1 MSSYCIKDLER
12 LSGIKA
18 HTIRMWEKRYNLVQ
32 PHRTD
37 TNIRR
42 YDNSQLKKL
51 LNVCLLLKEGY
62 KISKIAELKT
72 TELEE
77 KVQYLFEQKNDT
89 NSFVNKMIKAAVD
102 FKENEISVILDEIV
116 AEFGLIDSMQNVV
129 FPFAE
134 KFGILWQTNA
144 INAANEQFVFNLI
157 RQKLYAAIQDL
168 DVEANSGKCFLLFL
182 PQGEMSEIYLLYYY
196 YYLKTKQHQVIY
208 LGQNTSID
216 TIEEV
221 LKKQTDCSLFTC
233 ISPKKSCLDI
243 NEFSE
248 DYLSLLDKQTLF
260 ISVPENYPQATLPSG
275 IRLIKSIKDISK

>member
-1 MSSYCIKDLER
+1 
-12 LSGIKA
+12 
-18 HTIRMWEKRYNLVQ
+18 
-32 PHRTD
+32 
-37 TNIRR
+37 
-42 YDNSQLKKL
+42 
-51 LNVCLLLKEGY
+51 
-62 KISKIAELKT
+62 
-72 TELEE
+72 
-77 KVQYLFEQKNDT
+77 
-89 NSFVNKMIKAAVD
+89 
-102 FKENEISVILDEIV
+102 
-116 AEFGLIDSMQNVV
+116 
-129 FPFAE
+129 
-134 KFGILWQTNA
+134 
-144 INAANEQFVFNLI
+144 
-157 RQKLYAAIQDL
+157 L

-248 DYLSLLDKQTLF
+248 EYLSLLDKQTLF

>member
-18 HTIRMWEKRYNLVQ
+18 HTIRMWEKRYNLVK

-42 YDNSQLKKL
+42 YDNNQLKKL

-77 KVQYLFEQKNDT
+77 KVQYLFDQKNDS
-89 NSFVNKMIKAAVD
+89 NSFVNRMIKAAVD
-102 FKENEISVILDEIV
+102 FEENEISVILDDII
-116 AEFGLIDSMQNVV
+116 AEFGLIDSMQNIV

-134 KFGILWQTNA
+134 KFGILWQTNT

-157 RQKLYAAIQDL
+157 RQKLYAAIQNL
-168 DVEANSGKCFLLFL
+168 DVEARSGKCFLLFL
-182 PQGEMSEIYLLYYY
+182 PQGEMSEIYLLFYY

-208 LGQNTSID
+208 LGQDTSAE
-216 TIEEV
+216 TIAEV
-221 LKKQTDCSLFTC
+221 LKKKSVCNLFTC
-233 ISPKKSCLDI
+233 ISPKKSCLDMD
-243 NEFSE
+243 EFSKE
-248 DYLSLLDKQTLF
+248 YLSLVDKQAIY
-260 ISVPENYPQATLPSG
+260 ISIPKNYPQVDLPST
-275 IRLIKSIKDISK
+275 ISLIKSIKDIPA

>member
-77 KVQYLFEQKNDT
+77 KVQYLFEQKIWNT
-89 NSFVNKMIKAAVD
+89 
-102 FKENEISVILDEIV
+102 L
-116 AEFGLIDSMQNVV
+116 
-129 FPFAE
+129 
-134 KFGILWQTNA
+134 
-144 INAANEQFVFNLI
+144 AN
-157 RQKLYAAIQDL
+157 
-168 DVEANSGKCFLLFL
+168 
-182 PQGEMSEIYLLYYY
+182 
-196 YYLKTKQHQVIY
+196 
-208 LGQNTSID
+208 
-216 TIEEV
+216 
-221 LKKQTDCSLFTC
+221 
-233 ISPKKSCLDI
+233 
-243 NEFSE
+243 
-248 DYLSLLDKQTLF
+248 
-260 ISVPENYPQATLPSG
+260 
-275 IRLIKSIKDISK
+275 